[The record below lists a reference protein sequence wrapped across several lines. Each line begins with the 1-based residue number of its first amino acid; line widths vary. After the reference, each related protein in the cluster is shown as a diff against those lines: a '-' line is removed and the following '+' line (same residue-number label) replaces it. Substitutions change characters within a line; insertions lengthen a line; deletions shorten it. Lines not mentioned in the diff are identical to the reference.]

1 MDQLEEA
8 LTDMVDM
15 KLDCWDMFHRKGYLV
30 NHGTYYYFQPASL
43 AENVPVY
50 ERRIPSYKVKH
61 SIWMEPKEKRTQT
74 NVDELL
80 HTLKQNME
88 NSKKEGMDWYGTAFT
103 VRNRMPEIAK
113 RHGFVY
119 DDAVFDAC
127 IFEHMIEMFN
137 YKECFALLQHGMKQ
151 LMDYLKPMEGL
162 VHLWNQASIVTLFL
176 KDTWK
181 EYEYKYVPT
190 KIPKQA
196 FGSVV
201 GGITNKGEERV
212 FKSKHMDDPAL
223 SYGQVCKNAGLSSD
237 LIPRIQ
243 HVLGD
248 DYSGF
253 TSKEICCELEL
264 LLRYLDKVKY
274 QGKRWFLNA
283 IEVIENNDD
292 TIINLIKK
300 LKS

>member
-1 MDQLEEA
+1 M
-8 LTDMVDM
+8 
-15 KLDCWDMFHRKGYLV
+15 
-30 NHGTYYYFQPASL
+30 
-43 AENVPVY
+43 
-50 ERRIPSYKVKH
+50 
-61 SIWMEPKEKRTQT
+61 
-74 NVDELL
+74 
-80 HTLKQNME
+80 
-88 NSKKEGMDWYGTAFT
+88 
-103 VRNRMPEIAK
+103 
-113 RHGFVY
+113 
-119 DDAVFDAC
+119 
-127 IFEHMIEMFN
+127 
-137 YKECFALLQHGMKQ
+137 
-151 LMDYLKPMEGL
+151 
-162 VHLWNQASIVTLFL
+162 

-190 KIPKQA
+190 KIPRQA

-212 FKSKHMDDPAL
+212 FKSKHMDDPSL
-223 SYGQVCKNAGLSSD
+223 SYGQVCKNAGLTSE

-243 HVLGD
+243 YVLGD

-274 QGKRWFLNA
+274 KGKRWFLNA

>member
-15 KLDCWDMFHRKGYLV
+15 KLECWDMFHRKGYLV

-43 AENVPVY
+43 GEMVPMN

-61 SIWMEPKEKRTQT
+61 SIWMEPKEKRTHT

-80 HTLKQNME
+80 HTLKQNMD
-88 NSKKEGMDWYGTAFT
+88 NSKKEGTDWYGTAFA
-103 VRNRMPEIAK
+103 VRKRMPDIAK

-119 DDAVFDAC
+119 EDAVLDTC
-127 IFEHMIEMFN
+127 IFEHMLEMLN
-137 YKECFALLQHGMKQ
+137 YKECVALLQHGMKPF
-151 LMDYLKPMEGL
+151 MDYLKPVEGL
-162 VHLWNQASIVTLFL
+162 VHLWNQASIVTLFF

-181 EYEYKYVPT
+181 EYDYKYVPT

-196 FGSVV
+196 FGPVV

-223 SYGQVCKNAGLSSD
+223 SYGQVCKNAGLTSE

-243 HVLGD
+243 YVLGD

-274 QGKRWFLNA
+274 KGKRWFLNA